1 MENIDFAEIFRQI
14 GELMELK
21 GENPFKVRAYYKAAQ
36 NIESLSENV
45 TTIYERGGLNELKE
59 VPGIGEHIA
68 AKIEELIKTGKL
80 RAHDSLMKGF
90 PPHFLDLIDIPG
102 MGPKTTMLLY
112 KKLKVDSIDKL
123 EKAIRSGAVNKLP
136 GMGQKKADNI
146 LKGIEQF
153 RARKGRFPI
162 SIALSYAETI
172 VNSLKKL
179 KEVDKIL
186 ICGSLRRM
194 KETIGDIDIL
204 VTSRKPEKVMDS
216 FTTLP
221 GVKEIIAKGK
231 TKSAVILR
239 SGIEADVRVVEPASF
254 GAAAHYFT
262 GSKQHN
268 IKIREMGVKK
278 GLKINEYGIFRGN
291 KRIGGEKEEDVF
303 KSVGLPYIPSE
314 LRECSGEIEAAE
326 KGKLPKL
333 IELPDIRGDLHSHT
347 KASDGGN
354 TIEELAEEAKGMG
367 YEYLAITDHTISSR
381 IAGGL
386 SEKEALKQIE
396 KIEKAGSKIKGIK
409 LLKGVEVDI
418 HPDGSLDYK
427 DLVLKEFDVVIAAVH
442 SKFTMEKDAMTKR
455 IMAAMENKYVNILA
469 HPTGRLIGKREPY
482 QVDLDKVIAHA
493 KKTGAIIELN
503 AYPARLDLSDIY
515 LRKAKELGVI
525 IAISTDAHTT
535 DQLNNMKYGIAIA
548 RWGWLEPKDVLNTL
562 PYASLLKKL
571 HSKR

>member
-14 GELMELK
+14 GELIELK
-21 GENPFKVRAYYKAAQ
+21 GGNLFKIRAYYKAAQ
-36 NIESLSENV
+36 NIESLSENIAA
-45 TTIYERGGLNELKE
+45 IYERGGLKELQE

-68 AKIEELIKTGKL
+68 AKIEEIIKTGKL

-90 PPHFLDLIDIPG
+90 PPHFLDLIGIPG

-123 EKAIRSGAVNKLP
+123 EKAIKAGAVNKLP
-136 GMGQKKADNI
+136 GMGQKKANNI

-153 RARKGRFPI
+153 RGRKGRFPI
-162 SIALSYAETI
+162 NIALPYAEAI
-172 VNSLKKL
+172 VNSLQKL
-179 KEVDKIL
+179 KEADKIL
-186 ICGSLRRM
+186 TCGSLRRM

-204 VTSRKPEKVMDS
+204 VTSKKPDKIMDT
-216 FTTLP
+216 FTRLP
-221 GVKEIIAKGK
+221 QVKEVGAKGK
-231 TKSAVILR
+231 TKSSVILKN
-239 SGIEADVRVVEPASF
+239 GMQADVRVVEPESF

-268 IKIREMGVKK
+268 IRIREMGVKK
-278 GLKINEYGIFRGN
+278 GLKINEYGIFKGN

-303 KSVGLPYIPSE
+303 RSVGLPYIPPE
-314 LRECSGEIEAAE
+314 LREGTGEIEAAE

-333 IELPDIRGDLHSHT
+333 IELTDIRGDLHSHT

-354 TIEELAEEAKGMG
+354 TIEELAEEAKKMG

-386 SEKEALKQIE
+386 SEKKALKHIE

-427 DLVLKEFDVVIAAVH
+427 DSVLKEFDVVIAAVH
-442 SKFTMEKDAMTKR
+442 SKFTMERDAMTKR
-455 IMAAMENKYVNILA
+455 IIAAMENKYVNTLA
-469 HPTGRLIGKREPY
+469 HPTGRLLGKREPY
-482 QVDLDKVIAHA
+482 QVDLDEVISHIPQ
-493 KKTGAIIELN
+493 GLIF
-503 AYPARLDLSDIY
+503 RIY
-515 LRKAKELGVI
+515 
-525 IAISTDAHTT
+525 T
-535 DQLNNMKYGIAIA
+535 
-548 RWGWLEPKDVLNTL
+548 
-562 PYASLLKKL
+562 
-571 HSKR
+571 